1 NRENLNEERNVVKTR
16 SKREIRKPKWLD
28 DYETGLIVMD
38 EQLTFEEAT
47 TNENSEYWQNAI
59 RDELNSL
66 KENNTWT
73 ETDLPNNKHAIEAK
87 WENWNDKFNNFM
99 AEEGFIRKEDR
110 PLLGFTDADWAG
122 DKNDRKST
130 SGYLMQV
137 YGCTVSW
144 CSNKQQCV
152 SLSST
157 EAEYVALGKGI
168 TEGCWI
174 RNLLQEIGIEC
185 EQVLIFEDNQSAIY
199 ISKNPEQHK
208 RLKHVDL
215 KYHFV
220 RDKICSNI
228 VNISYIR
235 SEEQIADLCTK
246 GKYHF
251 VRDKICSN
259 IVNISYIR
267 SEEQIA
273 DLCTKGLPRR
283 TFQNLSEML
292 GLKDNISRKD

>member
-1 NRENLNEERNVVKTR
+1 M
-16 SKREIRKPKWLD
+16 
-28 DYETGLIVMD
+28 TGNQHQAILCRFMDVQCHGALI
-38 EQLTFEEAT
+38 
-47 TNENSEYWQNAI
+47 S
-59 RDELNSL
+59 
-66 KENNTWT
+66 NN
-73 ETDLPNNKHAIEAK
+73 
-87 WENWNDKFNNFM
+87 
-99 AEEGFIRKEDR
+99 
-110 PLLGFTDADWAG
+110 
-122 DKNDRKST
+122 
-130 SGYLMQV
+130 
-137 YGCTVSW
+137 
-144 CSNKQQCV
+144 V

-246 GKYHF
+246 G
-251 VRDKICSN
+251 
-259 IVNISYIR
+259 
-267 SEEQIA
+267 
-273 DLCTKGLPRR
+273 LPRR